1 MTGCVKAV
9 GRLFGLCLFGILLG
23 GLLQA
28 APIKTNDKLIV
39 AHRGAS
45 AYVPEHTL
53 ESKLLAAVMG
63 ADFVEQDIV
72 MSKDDHLIVIHDI
85 VLDQLTDVEEKF
97 PDRKREDGRYYVFDF
112 TLEELRSL
120 DFTEPF
126 VIENGMKKQKY
137 PKRFPMQTSFFK
149 IHTLEEEIEFVQGI
163 NKTLGSKLGK
173 EVGIY
178 VETKAPW
185 LHKQEG
191 KDISLA
197 VLKVLKKYGYD
208 KKDSKVYFQSFDYP
222 DLLRVKNELLPSLDM
237 DVKLVALLSRNEW
250 KETYELKDGQ
260 WEPYDYS
267 YLLDP
272 KNFNEVAK
280 VVDGL
285 GPSIDM
291 LLTIKGKK
299 AMPNDFVRLA
309 NKAGLEVHPY
319 TARADALPPYVKSFN
334 ELLDLVL
341 YKVGANGLF
350 TDFPDLMGEFLAT
363 KAKKK

>member
-28 APIKTNDKLIV
+28 APIKANDKLIV

-208 KKDSKVYFQSFDYP
+208 KKDSKVYFQSLDYP
-222 DLLRVKNELLPSLDM
+222 DLVRVKKELLPMLGM
-237 DVKLVALLSRNEW
+237 DIKLLAGIVPNEK
-250 KETYELKDGQ
+250 KETYELKDGK
-260 WEPYDYS
+260 WVLYDFN

-272 KNFNEVAK
+272 KNFKEIAK
-280 VVDGL
+280 VADAFGVAL
-285 GPSIDM
+285 DM
-291 LLTIKGKK
+291 VLTIKGNK
-299 AMPNDFVRLA
+299 AMPNDFMRLA
-309 NKAGLEVHPY
+309 KKAGIEVFPY
-319 TARADALPPYVKSFN
+319 TARSDALPPYVKN
-334 ELLDLVL
+334 MDELLDLML
-341 YKVGANGLF
+341 NKVGVTGLF
-350 TDFPDLMGEFLAT
+350 IDFPDLMRDFT
-363 KAKKK
+363 KGKPKG